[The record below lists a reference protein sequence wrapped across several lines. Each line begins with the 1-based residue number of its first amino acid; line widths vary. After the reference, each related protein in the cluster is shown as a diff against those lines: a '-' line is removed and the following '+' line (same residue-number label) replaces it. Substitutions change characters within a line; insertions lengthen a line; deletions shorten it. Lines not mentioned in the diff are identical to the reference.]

1 MPVFLLMDKQVKRE
15 CISCDLQGSFS
26 CLPFLLLIL
35 LLLRQFFVI
44 TLDFITRSELKNW
57 PGSLIPTKCQEC
69 MTEPQKGGMLGGGGG
84 HGERRRGTCRKEEG
98 GMWERGVKML
108 LSPLCYRNSDTCKLW
123 QWCAIG
129 FFTHVTDIIP
139 FLFLGSGKTYTM
151 MGSQNQTGLIPR
163 LCNELFDRI
172 SSVS

>member
-1 MPVFLLMDKQVKRE
+1 MHWLFFCFSFMYQAKKKFTSVLVQMFWRIPLRATMPVFLLMDKQVKRE

-69 MTEPQKGGMLGGGGG
+69 MTAIEGRHAGRRRGAWGKEEGDMQEGGGG
-84 HGERRRGTCRKEEG
+84 HVGKRSKNAPLPF
-98 GMWERGVKML
+98 ML
-108 LSPLCYRNSDTCKLW
+108 QK
-123 QWCAIG
+123 QW
-129 FFTHVTDIIP
+129 
-139 FLFLGSGKTYTM
+139 YM
-151 MGSQNQTGLIPR
+151 
-163 LCNELFDRI
+163 
-172 SSVS
+172 